1 MNRMDRLFAITLLLQ
16 AKKRLRAQD
25 LAQKFEVDERTIYR
39 DMAALS
45 ESGVP
50 IVGTPGEG
58 YALIEG
64 YYLPPLLFTQNE
76 AAALFLGA
84 HMLMANAT
92 GHVPQDAR
100 AALDKISV
108 ALPKHLR
115 AEMDRMR
122 EIIHFAGTMRP
133 FNLEEPHLMQLQQA
147 IQERRVVSIRYQS
160 FRGGSGE
167 SEVTEREIEPYG
179 LGFAWGAWYVYAYCC
194 LRQAMRGFRLERIDA
209 LTLTNKTFE
218 LRQSQPV
225 VRPMRIVRIRFAPQV
240 VRWVRERQ
248 HYGYRGDE
256 SNNARGV
263 VMRFE
268 IEALDE
274 LKAWLLGWGAD
285 AEPLEP
291 PELREMIRAEVA
303 KMEKVLLT

>member
-16 AKKRLRAQD
+16 AKKKLRAQD
-25 LAQKFEVDERTIYR
+25 LAEKFEVNERTIYR

-84 HMLMANAT
+84 HMLMANAA
-92 GHVPQDAR
+92 GRVPQDAR
-100 AALDKISV
+100 AALDKLSV

-115 AEMDRMR
+115 TEMDRMR
-122 EIIHFAGTMRP
+122 EIIHFAGSMRP

-147 IQERRVVSIRYQS
+147 IRERRVAAIRYHS

-167 SEVTEREIEPYG
+167 SEITEREIEPYA
-179 LGFAWGAWYVYAYCC
+179 LGFAWGAWYVHAWCR
-194 LRQAMRGFRLERIDA
+194 LRQGMREFRLERIDE
-209 LTLTNKTFE
+209 LTLTHKIFE
-218 LRQSQPV
+218 PRQHQPTK
-225 VRPMRIVRIRFAPQV
+225 RPTQIVLVRFAPQA

-256 SNNARGV
+256 AEDEHGV
-263 VMRFE
+263 VMRYE

-274 LKAWLLGWGAD
+274 LKPWLLGWGAD
-285 AEPLEP
+285 AVPLEP
-291 PELREMIRAEVA
+291 PALREMIRDEVA
-303 KMEKVLLT
+303 RMGRVL